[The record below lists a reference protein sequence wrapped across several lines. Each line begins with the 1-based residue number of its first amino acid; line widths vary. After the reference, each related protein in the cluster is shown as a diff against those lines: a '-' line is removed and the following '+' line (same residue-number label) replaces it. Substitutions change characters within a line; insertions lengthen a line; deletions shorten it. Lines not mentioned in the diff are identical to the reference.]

1 MTTPEERTRAIL
13 LAHDFLRGLAYHRP
27 GVPEHVR
34 HQAKALLRHYPDAE
48 DMRVAHGACPCW
60 FGNPEESESD
70 NRRRSTSHKL
80 LGLEWLVA
88 HSEPILIGI
97 GIAFAITVTILLISL
112 SHKFS

>member
-13 LAHDFLRGLAYHRP
+13 LAHDFLRGLAYHRA

-34 HQAKALLRHYPDAE
+34 HKAKALLRHYPDAE

-60 FGNPEESESD
+60 FGNPEDSENVS
-70 NRRRSTSHKL
+70 RRQNASRENP
-80 LGLEWLVA
+80 GLEWLVA

-97 GIAFAITVTILLISL
+97 GIAFAVTVAILLISL
-112 SHKFS
+112 SHKLP